1 MGGDGR
7 AGIDGAGFAL
17 HVMVPAYGPS
27 PYLER
32 TLASVLESADARTT
46 VTVVDDGSP
55 GPEVR
60 GAVHRAGRGIEY
72 VRNELN
78 LGVAGAFRSCLRLSR
93 GEYTVF
99 LGSDDI
105 VEPGYVAEVRRLAAR
120 YAMPA
125 MVLPGVTVIG
135 SAGEPAMPLGDRVK
149 RWLAPAQEQLL
160 AGDRLAAS
168 LLTGNWLYFP
178 AVAWRTEVLRRYGF
192 RQDMQTALD
201 LDVELRMVF
210 DGEALAWSPR
220 PAFRYRRHEH
230 SASSTTARS
239 GDRFAEER
247 QLFRWAHRRA
257 QDLGWRRSVLA
268 ARLHPTARLH
278 WALTRVAGM
287 AVGRSPA

>member
-1 MGGDGR
+1 MSGGGR
-7 AGIDGAGFAL
+7 AGVDSERFAL

-32 TLASVLESADARTT
+32 TLASVLQSADARTT

-55 GPEVR
+55 GPEVETV
-60 GAVHRAGRGIEY
+60 VHRAGRGIEY
-72 VRNELN
+72 VRDDLN
-78 LGVAGAFRSCLRLSR
+78 RGVAGAFRSCLRLSR

-105 VEPGYVAEVRRLAAR
+105 VEPCYVAEVRRLAGR

-220 PAFRYRRHEH
+220 PAFRYRRHEQ

-247 QLFRWAHRRA
+247 QVFRWAHERA
-257 QDLGWRRSVLA
+257 QDLGWRRSALA
-268 ARLHPTARLH
+268 ARVHPTARLH
-278 WALTRVAGM
+278 WALARLAGM

>member
-1 MGGDGR
+1 MSGDG
-7 AGIDGAGFAL
+7 GAGVDGDAFAL
-17 HVMVPAYGPS
+17 HIMVPAYGPS
-27 PYLER
+27 PYLEQ
-32 TLASVLESADARTT
+32 TLSSVLESADARTD

-55 GPEVR
+55 GPEVATVVR
-60 GAVHRAGRGIEY
+60 RTGRGVEY
-72 VRNELN
+72 VRNEQN

-93 GEYTVF
+93 GEYTVL

-105 VEPGYVAEVRRLAAR
+105 VEPWYVAEVRRLAGR
-120 YAMPA
+120 YAKPA

-135 SAGEPAMPLGDRVK
+135 SAGKPAMPLGDRVK

-168 LLTGNWLYFP
+168 LLTGNWTYFP

-192 RQDMQTALD
+192 RQDMETALD

-220 PAFRYRRHEH
+220 PAFQYRRHEQ

-239 GDRFAEER
+239 GHRFAEER
-247 QLFRWAHRRA
+247 QVFLWAQGRA

-268 ARLHPTARLH
+268 ARLHPTSRLH
-278 WALTRVAGM
+278 WALTKVAG
-287 AVGRSPA
+287 GRSTA